1 MSELEY
7 VPNLAA
13 RALRNGRT
21 GVIAL
26 ALPDMGTPYS
36 ASITSAFVEAA
47 SKRHLCVQVEESAG
61 SAEREPQLLTR
72 ARAQLVDGL
81 ILNPVSSETSAV
93 QPGVSLPPVVM
104 IGEVDS
110 PAVDRV
116 RVNNVAAV
124 WEMTEML
131 VKDGHRSIVLLGA
144 IDSASYQVR
153 RRGFRG
159 ALVSAGL
166 PVSRE
171 TALDRPPVSVTVP
184 WSLLTRENTA
194 TAPATSDRSG
204 DRHRLPD
211 DQPTAR
217 NRGDD
222 ATILSQE
229 AYSC

>member
-1 MSELEY
+1 
-7 VPNLAA
+7 
-13 RALRNGRT
+13 
-21 GVIAL
+21 
-26 ALPDMGTPYS
+26 
-36 ASITSAFVEAA
+36 
-47 SKRHLCVQVEESAG
+47 
-61 SAEREPQLLTR
+61 
-72 ARAQLVDGL
+72 VDGL

-104 IGEVDS
+104 TGEVDS

-184 WSLLTRENTA
+184 WSLLTRESTA
-194 TAPATSDRSG
+194 TAPATPDRSG

-229 AYSC
+229 A